1 MYSDEENPNCAQM
14 IAAPPMGM
22 ALTAAVLHVGVPSGF
37 FSALRKSEKSVVC
50 QVWYPSFGRR
60 M

>member
-1 MYSDEENPNCAQM
+1 M